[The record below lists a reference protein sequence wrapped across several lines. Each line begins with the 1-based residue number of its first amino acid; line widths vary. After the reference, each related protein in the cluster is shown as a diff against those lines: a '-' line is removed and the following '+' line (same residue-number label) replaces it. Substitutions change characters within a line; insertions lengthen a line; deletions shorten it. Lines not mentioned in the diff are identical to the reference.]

1 MFYKYESDF
10 DNDLMFW
17 SNATADLWHKGEI
30 GESDLPD
37 ELLHALN
44 ELWTDSHLVCC
55 YLVEFKGRYGVA
67 LESIYDRDFAESL
80 GVTYN
85 RCAVYG
91 CRRPLDYS
99 QRSSADNRSVI
110 DPFGIDLYLPAISY
124 LHISCSSLR
133 HFWRDVGSAVFCA
146 VGHGGGSLHLVPNFS
161 KSWKPHSS
169 LCCFMRI
176 RSGNRL

>member
-1 MFYKYESDF
+1 MPSVVIELVNGSIAAVYGSD
-10 DNDLMFW
+10 
-17 SNATADLWHKGEI
+17 
-30 GESDLPD
+30 PD
-37 ELLHALN
+37 IEVTVENGDIELTRRVVH
-44 ELWTDSHLVCC
+44 
-55 YLVEFKGRYGVA
+55 
-67 LESIYDRDFAESL
+67 
-80 GVTYN
+80 N

-133 HFWRDVGSAVFCA
+133 HFWRDVGSAVFCT

>member
-1 MFYKYESDF
+1 MCLVSTLSLKYTCSIFLFLCPIDGLAGDF
-10 DNDLMFW
+10 EH
-17 SNATADLWHKGEI
+17 S
-30 GESDLPD
+30 LPTRRVV
-37 ELLHALN
+37 H
-44 ELWTDSHLVCC
+44 
-55 YLVEFKGRYGVA
+55 
-67 LESIYDRDFAESL
+67 
-80 GVTYN
+80 N

>member
-1 MFYKYESDF
+1 MFCLNIKSQHTPARYFSF
-10 DNDLMFW
+10 CILLTVLLVTL
-17 SNATADLWHKGEI
+17 SIRSLQGELFI
-30 GESDLPD
+30 
-37 ELLHALN
+37 
-44 ELWTDSHLVCC
+44 T
-55 YLVEFKGRYGVA
+55 
-67 LESIYDRDFAESL
+67 
-80 GVTYN
+80 

-176 RSGNRL
+176 RSSNRL

>member
-1 MFYKYESDF
+1 MFCLNIKSQHIPARYFSFCVLLTVLLVIFEHS
-10 DNDLMFW
+10 
-17 SNATADLWHKGEI
+17 
-30 GESDLPD
+30 LPTRRIV
-37 ELLHALN
+37 H
-44 ELWTDSHLVCC
+44 
-55 YLVEFKGRYGVA
+55 
-67 LESIYDRDFAESL
+67 
-80 GVTYN
+80 N